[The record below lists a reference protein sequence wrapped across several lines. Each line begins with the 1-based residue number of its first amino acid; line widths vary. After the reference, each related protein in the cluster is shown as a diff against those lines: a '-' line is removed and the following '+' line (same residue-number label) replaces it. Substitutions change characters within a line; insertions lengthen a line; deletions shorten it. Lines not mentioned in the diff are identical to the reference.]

1 MPRGL
6 VALSASAVA
15 AIYMAGYVRTQSA
28 DASIDAIA
36 EAVASP
42 PPAATATQPSTAIP
56 RRGRA
61 APGAST
67 AQAPAPATSDPA
79 TSNPQAPAPAASSP
93 QATTPAPAPPS
104 APAPSTAQ
112 QTQGTYKDGTYS
124 GMGTSRRGNVWVSVT
139 VEGGRV
145 ELVSITRSTLQYP
158 VRDIAG
164 LPAQVV
170 ARQSAQVNIVSGA
183 TYSSQ
188 AFRTA
193 VSQALQQ
200 AVA

>member
-1 MPRGL
+1 MPKNRMPRGL
-6 VALSASAVA
+6 VALGASAVA
-15 AIYMAGYVRTQSA
+15 AIYVVGYARTQSA

-36 EAVASP
+36 TAVATAP
-42 PPAATATQPSTAIP
+42 PTAAATTQPTAAINQRQRSAAATSTSTSTAATP
-56 RRGRA
+56 TV
-61 APGAST
+61 APTAPSAST
-67 AQAPAPATSDPA
+67 APT
-79 TSNPQAPAPAASSP
+79 
-93 QATTPAPAPPS
+93 
-104 APAPSTAQ
+104 TAQ
-112 QTQGTYKDGTYS
+112 QAQPSYRDGTYS

-139 VEGGRV
+139 IQGGRI

-170 ARQSAQVNIVSGA
+170 GKQSSQVDIVSGA

-193 VSQALQQ
+193 VSQALQE
-200 AVA
+200 AAA